1 MTTGVNRVFA
11 WPAAVLVVTIAVLT
25 PTHVSSQ
32 APANAA
38 APAQNSPRERV
49 IVDKYCVTCHNARL
63 KTANL
68 DLSAV
73 DVAAIADN
81 VTHRELGEK
90 IVRKLRAGMMPPPD
104 MPRPDAASVDFLA
117 GSLEAQL
124 DRAAA
129 AQPTYTPPGPHRLN
143 RREYANSIHDLLG
156 LDVDPGAFLPVDD
169 TSDGFDNIAG
179 ALNTSPALV
188 EAYVSAAGKIS
199 RLALGHELA
208 TTQKSYL
215 VPSDY
220 SQTRHVEG
228 LSFGTR
234 GGLMVDHYFPAD
246 GIYAFNWTPVR
257 SNAGGLHGDAT
268 GEQLE
273 LTVDGERITVWAVD
287 KQAPRNAADLKY
299 EIRAPIQAGAK
310 KVELAFI
317 GRNLPPSDDL
327 NEYFDRAFHLPGNV
341 GGFTFAPHV
350 NALIITGPFEAKRP
364 EHTPSRD
371 KILVC
376 RPAAAAEEAAC
387 AKKILSGLASK
398 AFRHPVAASELD
410 AVMAEYEEGH
420 TGGDFETGIERG
432 LQMILAD
439 PAFVYRTEAAPA
451 AAPAAPRQVSAT
463 AADDSYAVSDL
474 ELASRLSFFL
484 WSTIPD
490 DELRTVA
497 SQGKLRSAGMLEK
510 QVKRMIAD
518 PRSKEFVSNFAG
530 QWLQL
535 RNLQSAARVGDLYPN
550 FDDNIRQ
557 AFRIESEMFF
567 DSIVREDRNV
577 VDLLTADYTFVDERL
592 AKYYGIPDV
601 FGSRFRRVQLGPE
614 LDMRRGL
621 LGKGSMLTVTANADR
636 TSPVRRGKWVL
647 INVLGVIPPDPP
659 PNVPAFKEAD
669 SSKPAPATM
678 RDRME
683 QHRVNPTCATCHKMM
698 DPIGFA
704 LEAFDAAGKYRT
716 SEGVHKLDLTGSLV
730 NGTKFDGPSELRQAL
745 LAFSPRFVETLTERM
760 MTYALGRGVQYYDMP
775 VIRQIVKDAATKDN
789 RISALILGIVKSRT
803 FQRNQVAS
811 ALTASR

>member
-1 MTTGVNRVFA
+1 
-11 WPAAVLVVTIAVLT
+11 
-25 PTHVSSQ
+25 
-32 APANAA
+32 
-38 APAQNSPRERV
+38 
-49 IVDKYCVTCHNARL
+49 
-63 KTANL
+63 
-68 DLSAV
+68 
-73 DVAAIADN
+73 
-81 VTHRELGEK
+81 
-90 IVRKLRAGMMPPPD
+90 
-104 MPRPDAASVDFLA
+104 
-117 GSLEAQL
+117 
-124 DRAAA
+124 
-129 AQPTYTPPGPHRLN
+129 
-143 RREYANSIHDLLG
+143 
-156 LDVDPGAFLPVDD
+156 
-169 TSDGFDNIAG
+169 
-179 ALNTSPALV
+179 
-188 EAYVSAAGKIS
+188 
-199 RLALGHELA
+199 
-208 TTQKSYL
+208 
-215 VPSDY
+215 
-220 SQTRHVEG
+220 
-228 LSFGTR
+228 
-234 GGLMVDHYFPAD
+234 
-246 GIYAFNWTPVR
+246 
-257 SNAGGLHGDAT
+257 
-268 GEQLE
+268 
-273 LTVDGERITVWAVD
+273 
-287 KQAPRNAADLKY
+287 
-299 EIRAPIQAGAK
+299 
-310 KVELAFI
+310 
-317 GRNLPPSDDL
+317 
-327 NEYFDRAFHLPGNV
+327 
-341 GGFTFAPHV
+341 
-350 NALIITGPFEAKRP
+350 
-364 EHTPSRD
+364 
-371 KILVC
+371 
-376 RPAAAAEEAAC
+376 
-387 AKKILSGLASK
+387 
-398 AFRHPVAASELD
+398 
-410 AVMAEYEEGH
+410 
-420 TGGDFETGIERG
+420 
-432 LQMILAD
+432 MILAD
-439 PAFVYRTEAAPA
+439 PGFVYRTEAAPPSVRQASA
-451 AAPAAPRQVSAT
+451 AA
-463 AADDSYAVSDL
+463 DNSYAVSDL

-510 QVKRMIAD
+510 QVQRMLAD

-535 RNLQSAARVGDLYPN
+535 RNLQSAARVGELYPN

-704 LEAFDAAGKYRT
+704 LETFDAAGKYRT
-716 SEGVHKLDLTGSLV
+716 SEGTHQLDLTGSLV
-730 NGTKFDGPSELRQAL
+730 NGTRFNGPSELRQAL

-803 FQRNQVAS
+803 FQRNQVAN